1 MASWSVGRQISEKN
15 VVGCGDAGIE
25 SDSFCP
31 LSTVR
36 GCDYSRVSQALNCC
50 YLLPGFSLRP
60 RQVRCHNAATT
71 IQSTVRSAMASC
83 GGLLLLR
90 VLGLCL
96 NSCWCFSMPKTARH
110 TSVPLEQFPNALS
123 EERVGITP
131 SQTGCL
137 GRTKHI
143 LLRNLVNL
151 AVFVLFCGWLEFSKS
166 CAFGAGAFG
175 AAVLAALARASGLRH
190 LLGVT

>member
-71 IQSTVRSAMASC
+71 IQSTVRSAMARRMFHRQVCAATTIQSTV
-83 GGLLLLR
+83 R
-90 VLGLCL
+90 
-96 NSCWCFSMPKTARH
+96 SAMARRMFH
-110 TSVPLEQFPNALS
+110 RQVCAATTIQSTVRSAMARRMFHRQVCAATTIHWEW
-123 EERVGITP
+123 
-131 SQTGCL
+131 GCL
-137 GRTKHI
+137 GQICNRKRVQGGIEHSSWSTLHTGH
-143 LLRNLVNL
+143 RQ
-151 AVFVLFCGWLEFSKS
+151 CWY
-166 CAFGAGAFG
+166 
-175 AAVLAALARASGLRH
+175 
-190 LLGVT
+190 